1 MGQLTEQLKKD
12 FIKNGFEKKEA
23 TKKEHELCDMLAW
36 LSCHAD
42 EDCPSEYRSKH
53 FRIAL
58 KKAVDYLED
67 SGWYDFNSGG
77 YPESKSHN
85 QR

>member
-1 MGQLTEQLKKD
+1 MNK
-12 FIKNGFEKKEA
+12 F
-23 TKKEHELCDMLAW
+23 TKKEHELCDMLAC